1 MKIAHL
7 SHLGPRSHII
17 INQGLLDLNLNF
29 DIDKDYYSKG
39 TLIKKY
45 EKDIIKNLKNYDLII
60 AGDVVYRDIFAQL
73 NLWKKVV
80 WYDFEDTPTVQK
92 DFLKCRAYFKRNIF
106 NKERNAICQDN
117 IIPIDYCAMNEF
129 YAYEKMEKIFDISCF
144 FGLTGD
150 KRRDNLVNILIKNG
164 VKCEAT
170 ASGSYG
176 RNSLDKKNC
185 QEYDLYLKKMKQS
198 KIIFTAFPQN
208 HDGDSRTWEA
218 FSSGSLVFRDR
229 TFIKSKYPLENENH
243 FFEYDANN
251 INSIELAFKKANLL
265 LSDAKLLNK
274 VASNGY
280 NHVKNNHKA
289 KNRVQFILSNS
300 ILKL

>member
-106 NKERNAICQDN
+106 NKERIAICQDN

-164 VKCEAT
+164 V
-170 ASGSYG
+170 
-176 RNSLDKKNC
+176 
-185 QEYDLYLKKMKQS
+185 
-198 KIIFTAFPQN
+198 
-208 HDGDSRTWEA
+208 
-218 FSSGSLVFRDR
+218 RDR